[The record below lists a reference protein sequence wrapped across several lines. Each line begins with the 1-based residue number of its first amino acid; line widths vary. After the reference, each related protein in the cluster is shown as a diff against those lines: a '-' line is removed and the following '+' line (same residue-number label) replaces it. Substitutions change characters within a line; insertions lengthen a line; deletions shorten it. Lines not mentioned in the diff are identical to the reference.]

1 VKGDLF
7 GFRGALLADGD
18 RATQLT
24 RALADGKTSFEARPL
39 PVLLD
44 ELLAGRPRARAALD
58 DALHLD
64 HFGVLLAPS
73 HRALVSAAASAAGFP
88 LAHAAFPS
96 ALFTREL
103 GRLSGKRRVP
113 TTIFKAHGR
122 TALSNALAIEVFFPD
137 VADAQADEW
146 IARGV
151 GNHVAITM
159 PDAASFEA
167 ATSAL
172 REDGLAISPFMYG
185 RPLYLSTEEVT
196 IVYFDL
202 EASETP
208 LRLELRVAG
217 DAVGE
222 D

>member
-1 VKGDLF
+1 VTDLF
-7 GFRGALLADGD
+7 AFRAPLLSGRDPA
-18 RATQLT
+18 AELT
-24 RALADGKTSFEARPL
+24 RALADGKAAFETRPL
-39 PVLLD
+39 PRLLD
-44 ELLAGRPRARAALD
+44 EMLADHRRARAALE

-73 HRALVSAAASAAGFP
+73 HRSLVSAAASAAGFP

-103 GRLSGKRRVP
+103 GRLCGKRRVP

-122 TALSNALAIEVFFPD
+122 TASSNAIAVEIFFPD
-137 VADAQADEW
+137 VDDAQASEW

-151 GNHVAITM
+151 GNHVAVVL
-159 PDAASFEA
+159 PDAASFTA
-167 ATSAL
+167 AERAL
-172 REDGLAISPFMYG
+172 REDGLAVSGFMFD
-185 RPLYLSTEEVT
+185 RPLYLVTEEVT

-202 EASETP
+202 EQGDAP